1 MHTIGPPRTWQRRS
15 ILLWVWLI
23 SSLTSAALA
32 LPLRAQDSQLGD
44 SHLWSKRFGSTIDD
58 YGYAVAVDGNGD
70 VLLTGS
76 FQGTVNFGGANLTS
90 AGSFDVFVAK
100 YSGADGAHLW
110 SKRFG
115 SSGGNSEL
123 GWAVAVDGSDDVLIT
138 GIFGGT
144 VNFGGGN
151 LTSAGLEDIF
161 VAKYS
166 GADGAHLWS
175 KRFGS
180 TGSDRG
186 RGVAVDGNGDV
197 LLTGAFLLTVNFGG
211 GNLSSAGNFDIVVA
225 KFSGTDGTHL
235 WSRRFGGTGG
245 DEGLGVAVDG
255 SGNPSVTGTLR
266 GAADLGGGNT
276 ALIGVVDMFVA
287 KYSGT
292 DGAHL
297 WSKRFGSTSNQ
308 VFGNAVA
315 VDSSNDVL
323 VTGDLFGTVNF
334 GGGILSSA
342 GSFDIVVAKF
352 SGADGAHFWSRR
364 YGSTS
369 QDNAFAVAVDS
380 GGGVLASGDF
390 VGTVNFGGDNL
401 TSAGLND
408 IFVAKYSGADGSH
421 LWSKRFGSSSSDN
434 GYGVAVDGSRNA
446 VVTGTFSGA
455 VDFGGGELISAGNAD
470 IFVVKFGASARRRGQ
485 LISD

>member
-58 YGYAVAVDGNGD
+58 YGYA
-70 VLLTGS
+70 
-76 FQGTVNFGGANLTS
+76 
-90 AGSFDVFVAK
+90 
-100 YSGADGAHLW
+100 
-110 SKRFG
+110 
-115 SSGGNSEL
+115 
-123 GWAVAVDGSDDVLIT
+123 
-138 GIFGGT
+138 
-144 VNFGGGN
+144 
-151 LTSAGLEDIF
+151 
-161 VAKYS
+161 
-166 GADGAHLWS
+166 
-175 KRFGS
+175 
-180 TGSDRG
+180 
-186 RGVAVDGNGDV
+186 VAVDGNGDV